1 MRQAQKETVGLAKGT
16 AGKGHP
22 SLGGVTDTPPK
33 DDRPTLAEVGID
45 KNLAK
50 RGTKL
55 GALPARRREFA
66 PTETRLQYELDGTH
80 GGPVHATGNAVQT
93 HDEGAFELRCASV

>member
-1 MRQAQKETVGLAKGT
+1 MRQAQKETVGLAKG
-16 AGKGHP
+16 GKPYQSTGLAKNP
-22 SLGGVTDTPPK
+22 VAPA
-33 DDRPTLAEVGID
+33 TLAEAGID